1 MKKFLTIL
9 CVGCVLGMA
18 NGVCACEGDVIT
30 DRYDSSKQ
38 YCRSKYIMNW
48 WSAYQWCQSQGY
60 VLAPPESCNYASGQ
74 NMNHW
79 QNMGC
84 SNINLSNDYT
94 CWLNHINSDGKAL
107 HFFSWGSLSYSA
119 LTYAYGYLAICK
131 M

>member
-1 MKKFLTIL
+1 MKKLLTIL
-9 CVGCVLGMA
+9 CVGCILGLA

-38 YCRSKYIMNW
+38 YCRGKYVMNW
-48 WSAYQWCQSQGY
+48 WSANQWCEAQGY
-60 VLAPPESCNYASGQ
+60 VLAPPESCNYALGQ

-84 SNINLSNDYT
+84 SNINLSNDYIF
-94 CWLNHINSDGKAL
+94 WLNHVNANGQGLRA
-107 HFFSWGSLSYSA
+107 HSWGSLTYNA
-119 LTYAYGYLAICK
+119 LTTNYLPLCK